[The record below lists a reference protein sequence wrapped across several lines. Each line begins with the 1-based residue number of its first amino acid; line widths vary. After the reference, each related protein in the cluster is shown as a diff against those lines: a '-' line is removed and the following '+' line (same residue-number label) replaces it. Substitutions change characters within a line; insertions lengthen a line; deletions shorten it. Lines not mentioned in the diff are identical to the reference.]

1 MAILPLWV
9 SLGISGYL
17 SGYLVGIFNRK
28 DPSQAP
34 QRHVYL
40 DSQAQSSQISVLE
53 GDHLS
58 PHCANFFVL
67 FLSNFLCLSGRF
79 GPKKSKKTIGEEIGA
94 TRQKLWP
101 FYLSGYLWASLWV
114 SLGIS
119 GYLSGYLVGIF
130 NRKDPSQAPQRHVYL
145 DSQAQSSQI
154 SVLEGDHLSP
164 HCANFFVLF
173 LSNFLCLSGR
183 FGPKKS
189 KKTIGEEIG
198 ATGQKLWPF
207 YLSGYLWASLW
218 VSLGISGYLWVSLG
232 ISLGISWAS
241 LIEKTPARLRKGTSI
256 STVKHSRAK

>member
-9 SLGISGYL
+9 SLGISLGI
-17 SGYLVGIFNRK
+17 SGY
-28 DPSQAP
+28 
-34 QRHVYL
+34 
-40 DSQAQSSQISVLE
+40 
-53 GDHLS
+53 
-58 PHCANFFVL
+58 
-67 FLSNFLCLSGRF
+67 
-79 GPKKSKKTIGEEIGA
+79 
-94 TRQKLWP
+94 
-101 FYLSGYLWASLWV
+101 LWV

-207 YLSGYLWASLW
+207 YLSGYL
-218 VSLGISGYLWVSLG
+218 VGIFNRKDPSQAPQRHVYLDSQAQSSQ
-232 ISLGISWAS
+232 ISVLEGDHLSPHCANFF
-241 LIEKTPARLRKGTSI
+241 
-256 STVKHSRAK
+256 V

>member
-9 SLGISGYL
+9 SLGISLGI
-17 SGYLVGIFNRK
+17 SGY
-28 DPSQAP
+28 
-34 QRHVYL
+34 
-40 DSQAQSSQISVLE
+40 
-53 GDHLS
+53 
-58 PHCANFFVL
+58 
-67 FLSNFLCLSGRF
+67 
-79 GPKKSKKTIGEEIGA
+79 
-94 TRQKLWP
+94 
-101 FYLSGYLWASLWV
+101 LWV

-207 YLSGYLWASLW
+207 YLSGYLWSSLW
-218 VSLGISGYLWVSLG
+218 VSLGIFGYLWFSMGISGYLSGYLVG
-232 ISLGISWAS
+232 IFNRKAPSQAPQRPVYLDSQAQSSQISVLEGDHLSPHCAN
-241 LIEKTPARLRKGTSI
+241 
-256 STVKHSRAK
+256 

>member
-1 MAILPLWV
+1 MAILPLWVSLGISLGISGYLWV

-79 GPKKSKKTIGEEIGA
+79 GPKKSKKTIVRGDRSNRSEVMAI
-94 TRQKLWP
+94 LP
-101 FYLSGYLWASLWV
+101 LWV

-119 GYLSGYLVGIF
+119 
-130 NRKDPSQAPQRHVYL
+130 
-145 DSQAQSSQI
+145 
-154 SVLEGDHLSP
+154 
-164 HCANFFVLF
+164 
-173 LSNFLCLSGR
+173 
-183 FGPKKS
+183 
-189 KKTIGEEIG
+189 
-198 ATGQKLWPF
+198 W
-207 YLSGYLWASLW
+207 
-218 VSLGISGYLWVSLG
+218 YLWVSL
-232 ISLGISWAS
+232 W
-241 LIEKTPARLRKGTSI
+241 
-256 STVKHSRAK
+256 VSRGHL